1 MASNH
6 LRIIIMLD
14 PKLLRTELATVAEK
28 LKSRGF
34 ELDIVKFEAL
44 EIRRKDLQIRTQD
57 LQNQRN
63 SKSKN
68 IGKAKAAGED
78 IEPLL
83 DEVAK
88 LGDELKQAEQDLSDL
103 QAEITDYSL
112 GIPNMPDDSVPHGDD
127 ESHNR
132 EERRWGEPR
141 KFDFEPKDHV
151 DLGQA
156 LGQVDFEAASR
167 IAGSRFVVLNSS
179 VARLHRA
186 LIQFMLD
193 THTSEHGYTETYV
206 PYLVNTDSLRG
217 TGQLPK
223 FEEDLFKIDG
233 ASRYYLIPT
242 AEVPVTNIVRD
253 VIVENDY
260 MPRKWVAHTPCFR
273 SEAGSHGKDTRGMI
287 RQHQFEKV
295 EMVQAVRPHESW
307 DALEALTGHA
317 EAILQKLDVPYRV
330 MTLCTGDTGFS
341 SAKTYDLE
349 VWLPGQQKYREI
361 SSCSNFTDFQARRLQ
376 ARWRNPETGKPE
388 LLHTLNGS
396 GLAVGRALVA
406 VMENYQ
412 NEDGSVTVPT
422 VLRSYMGGLERIT
435 APT

>member
-1 MASNH
+1 
-6 LRIIIMLD
+6 MLD

-28 LKSRGF
+28 LKCRGF
-34 ELDIVKFEAL
+34 ELDVVKYEAL

-78 IEPLL
+78 IQPLL
-83 DEVAK
+83 DEVSR
-88 LGDELKQAEQDLSDL
+88 LGDELKQAEQDLSQL

-112 GIPNMPDDSVPHGDD
+112 GIPNIPDDSVPEGED

-141 KFDFEPKDHV
+141 RFDFEPKDHV
-151 DLGQA
+151 DLGNVLEQ
-156 LGQVDFEAASR
+156 LDFDAASR
-167 IAGSRFVVLNSS
+167 IAGSRFVVLSS
-179 VARLHRA
+179 SIARLHRA

-206 PYLVNTDSLRG
+206 PYLVNSDSLRG

-233 ASRYYLIPT
+233 DSRYYLIPT

-253 VIVENDY
+253 VIVEDDY

-295 EMVQAVRPHESW
+295 EMVQAVRPGDSW
-307 DALEALTGHA
+307 DALEELTGHA
-317 EAILQKLDVPYRV
+317 ETILQKLDLPYRV
-330 MTLCTGDTGFS
+330 MTLCSGDTGFS

-396 GLAVGRALVA
+396 GVAVGRALVA

-412 NEDGSVTVPT
+412 NEDGSVTIPE